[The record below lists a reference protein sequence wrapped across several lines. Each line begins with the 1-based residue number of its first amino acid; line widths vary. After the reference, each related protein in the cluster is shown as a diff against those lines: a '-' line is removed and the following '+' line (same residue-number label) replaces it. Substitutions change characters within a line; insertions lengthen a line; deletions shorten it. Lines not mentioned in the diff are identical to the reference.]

1 MLLVSLLQLENP
13 YLRVD
18 IFIRQ
23 WAAIYIIEGTGELIL
38 IKLGNYVT

>member
-23 WAAIYIIEGTGELIL
+23 WAAIYIIEVTGELIL